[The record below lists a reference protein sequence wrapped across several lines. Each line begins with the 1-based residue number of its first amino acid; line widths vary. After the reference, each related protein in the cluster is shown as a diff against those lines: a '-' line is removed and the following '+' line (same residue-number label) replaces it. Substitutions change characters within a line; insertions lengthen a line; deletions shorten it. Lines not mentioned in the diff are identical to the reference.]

1 MNPEK
6 PASDVKGGTH
16 AETSKPVGDGQDSHH
31 MPARESNGGMPDNLA
46 PSIKMDPPDH
56 AATASNGQQG
66 PAGAE
71 FRATQGELWNS
82 RDPSNMRQAMANE
95 VKDVRNAAREVSG
108 DATKY
113 NENLQ
118 EMLKKAKENGVLP
131 ENPK

>member
-1 MNPEK
+1 
-6 PASDVKGGTH
+6 
-16 AETSKPVGDGQDSHH
+16 
-31 MPARESNGGMPDNLA
+31 
-46 PSIKMDPPDH
+46 
-56 AATASNGQQG
+56 
-66 PAGAE
+66 
-71 FRATQGELWNS
+71 
-82 RDPSNMRQAMANE
+82 MANE